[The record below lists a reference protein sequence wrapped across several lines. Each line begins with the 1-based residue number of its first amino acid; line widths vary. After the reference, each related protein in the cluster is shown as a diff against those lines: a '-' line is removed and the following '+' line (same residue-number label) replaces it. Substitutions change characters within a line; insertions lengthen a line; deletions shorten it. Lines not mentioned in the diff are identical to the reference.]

1 MYSIAVEQ
9 FILFSSFPLLFL
21 TGNINIK
28 TLEES
33 VSSALSV
40 KSKSIEIDSNV
51 NLVISEEDKG
61 ENFTVLTGQIN
72 PKDKEEEQ
80 QQQQTRTITVE
91 AKLGSVKF
99 EKNDWFSSLKLK

>member
-1 MYSIAVEQ
+1 MYSIVAEQ

-40 KSKSIEIDSNV
+40 KSKSIDIDSNV
-51 NLVISEEDKG
+51 NLVISEEGKG
-61 ENFTVLTGQIN
+61 ENFAVLTGQIN
-72 PKDKEEEQ
+72 PKDKEEEEE
-80 QQQQTRTITVE
+80 QTRTITAE

-99 EKNDWFSSLKLK
+99 EKNDWFNSLKLK

>member
-1 MYSIAVEQ
+1 MLTMYSIAGEQ
-9 FILFSSFPLLFL
+9 FILISSFPLLYL

-40 KSKSIEIDSNV
+40 KSKSIDIDSNV
-51 NLVISEEDKG
+51 NLVISEEGEG
-61 ENFTVLTGQIN
+61 ENFTVLTGQIS
-72 PKDKEEEQ
+72 PKEKEEEE
-80 QQQQTRTITVE
+80 QTRTITAE

-99 EKNDWFSSLKLK
+99 EKNDWFNSLKLK